1 MTLGMCTRCSRT
13 KKTVH
18 RSQCTRTRQ
27 ASIRWRS
34 DAGGPKECVLVKGD
48 SWWDFFFPLVYP
60 PTPPPPITTPLRRD
74 NSSNLFPL
82 VPSAHAAT
90 APVAVRIKYNNNNNI
105 IIAFGRRRRRRSAQQ
120 QYTVFPTYTYVL

>member
-1 MTLGMCTRCSRT
+1 LEERCGGAEG
-13 KKTVH
+13 V
-18 RSQCTRTRQ
+18 C
-27 ASIRWRS
+27 
-34 DAGGPKECVLVKGD
+34 AGKRGQLMG
-48 SWWDFFFPLVYP
+48 FFFPLVYP